1 MASQRVGRAA
11 IVGAGIVGLSVAWF
25 LQEHGVDVTV
35 MDRQGVAA
43 GASAGNAGWI
53 CPSLAV
59 PLPDKSVLR
68 YGAQSLLRAGA
79 PLRIA
84 PLSPPSTWR
93 FLAGFARH
101 CTQAQWLKG
110 AASYIAINAL
120 ALESYDRM
128 KEGGILAE
136 VIPAPLFVVFET
148 ASGAAAFG
156 HEIEALRS
164 LGAELI
170 VTELDEREL
179 HREQPALSPSVR
191 YGFRLERQ
199 G

>member
-1 MASQRVGRAA
+1 
-11 IVGAGIVGLSVAWF
+11 
-25 LQEHGVDVTV
+25 
-35 MDRQGVAA
+35 
-43 GASAGNAGWI
+43 
-53 CPSLAV
+53 
-59 PLPDKSVLR
+59 
-68 YGAQSLLRAGA
+68 
-79 PLRIA
+79 
-84 PLSPPSTWR
+84 
-93 FLAGFARH
+93 
-101 CTQAQWLKG
+101 
-110 AASYIAINAL
+110 
-120 ALESYDRM
+120 M